1 MKKLFS
7 LIAIVTIP
15 LLSFAQNEL
24 KSVYAIEPTAQ
35 PVNMT
40 FSNVKS
46 FAYQVSFT
54 AATPPAESYI
64 VLRKTGNPF
73 TTEAPV
79 DGNSYLKG
87 SYIGNAQVVYV
98 GSASTF
104 TPLFVTAGTTYY
116 FRAFSF
122 NGSGGDENYLTAN
135 PLQDTV
141 ITLATMMGN
150 YYDGINSMN
159 PGFMNLLHNKI
170 YPHTTLNYSDYD
182 EYLISNFESRD
193 TVTSSQNK
201 KVVTCAYSGYQYVYS
216 GTFSWLPLSREHIFC
231 QSWMPQDV
239 VPQTSDYHN
248 LIPTQQDNVN
258 SLRSNHPL
266 GNVVNI
272 TTQFLEAKLGKDAG
286 GKTVFEPRDR
296 QKGDD
301 ARAVFYMLI
310 CYNGAG
316 GLEWNLPVSPE
327 KQDEGILKL
336 WHDEDPPDS
345 WEIARNDYIYSIQG
359 NRNPFIDHPEWVD
372 LFDFSNMVYVGI
384 NDHNSNG
391 VLAKIFPN
399 PAKNK
404 VFVTLSPDAEK
415 VTAVFLNSISGAAYS
430 NVPFEQ
436 AGNTIVVDLNN
447 LNQVK
452 GLYIMTIMEGNRPVH
467 AKVALE

>member
-1 MKKLFS
+1 MKKLFF
-7 LIAIVTIP
+7 LIAILTVP
-15 LLSFAQNEL
+15 LLSFTQDIP
-24 KSVYAIEPTAQ
+24 KSVYAVEPTAQ
-35 PVNMT
+35 PINMT

-73 TTEAPV
+73 TTEAPA

-98 GSASTF
+98 GSAASF
-104 TPLFVTAGTTYY
+104 TPSFVTAGTTYY

-122 NGSGGDENYLTAN
+122 NGSSGDENYLTAN

-141 ITLATMMGN
+141 ITLTNMMGT

-159 PGFMNLLHNKI
+159 PNFMNLLHNKI
-170 YPHTTLNYSDYD
+170 YPHTALDYGDYD

-193 TVTSSQNK
+193 TVASSQSR
-201 KVVTCAYSGYQYVYS
+201 KVVTCAYSGYKYVYA

-301 ARAVFYMLI
+301 ARAIFYMLI
-310 CYNGAG
+310 CYNGAA

-327 KQDEGILKL
+327 KQDEGILKQ
-336 WHDEDPPDS
+336 WHLEDPPDS
-345 WEIARNDYIYSIQG
+345 WEIARNDYIYSVQG

-384 NDHNSNG
+384 KDHNNQSVN
-391 VLAKIFPN
+391 VTVFPN
-399 PAKNK
+399 PAKNI
-404 VFVTLSPDAEK
+404 VFVTLQQGAEK
-415 VTAVFLNSISGAAYS
+415 VSAVFLNTISGITY
-430 NVPFEQ
+430 NKVPFEQ
-436 AGNTIVVDLNN
+436 AGNTIVMDLND
-447 LNQVK
+447 LNPAG
-452 GLYIMTIMEGNRPVH
+452 GLYILTIMEGKRPVH
-467 AKVALE
+467 AKLTLE